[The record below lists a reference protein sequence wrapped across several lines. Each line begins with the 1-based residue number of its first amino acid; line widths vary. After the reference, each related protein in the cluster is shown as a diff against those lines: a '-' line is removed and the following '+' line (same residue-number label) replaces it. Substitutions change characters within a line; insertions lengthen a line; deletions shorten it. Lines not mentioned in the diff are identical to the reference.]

1 MSAVDSTLRENAAL
15 SHKKAKY
22 CLVREYLIPSRNHKV
37 IFGSRRLQP
46 AHAQVENLC
55 HYLNANLYE
64 NSSVGRASV
73 QWGGRPRPP
82 TDMAARDGR
91 PTNTS
96 HFPSFVVSVRK

>member
-1 MSAVDSTLRENAAL
+1 VKNLGGLKREILRYAQNDKYLLIAL
-15 SHKKAKY
+15 
-22 CLVREYLIPSRNHKV
+22 
-37 IFGSRRLQP
+37 
-46 AHAQVENLC
+46 
-55 HYLNANLYE
+55 LYE

-96 HFPSFVVSVRK
+96 YFSSFMVSVRK